1 MYNNYSLKGLDLSL
15 SSVYNDSVR
24 VFRMIYLVFPNMG
37 ERTTHSAST
46 AIIPADGAEY
56 KRMHAELFQPAMI
69 GQESNRP
76 LALSDLV
83 ICLN

>member
-37 ERTTHSAST
+37 ERTTIWSQ
-46 AIIPADGAEY
+46 PL
-56 KRMHAELFQPAMI
+56 LFQQMALNTN
-69 GQESNRP
+69 ECTRSSSSP
-76 LALSDLV
+76 L
-83 ICLN
+83 